1 MWYNNRKLI
10 YFMRKCLYSE
20 IIKIESRVK
29 VTSEMLTINDNLNK
43 SSSLTFDC
51 RQVSFDMILV
61 LRIPIG

>member
-1 MWYNNRKLI
+1 
-10 YFMRKCLYSE
+10 MRKCLYSE

-43 SSSLTFDC
+43 SSSL
-51 RQVSFDMILV
+51 SFDVILV

>member
-1 MWYNNRKLI
+1 
-10 YFMRKCLYSE
+10 MRKCLYSE

-29 VTSEMLTINDNLNK
+29 VTSEMLTINDKLNK